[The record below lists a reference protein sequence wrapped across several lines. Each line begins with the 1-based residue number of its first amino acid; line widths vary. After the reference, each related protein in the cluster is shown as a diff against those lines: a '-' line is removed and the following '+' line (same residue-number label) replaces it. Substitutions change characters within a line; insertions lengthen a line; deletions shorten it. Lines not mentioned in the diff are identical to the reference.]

1 MTHKAKVNTVFFIAL
16 AVIMYAF
23 YVLFNTVIHSNV
35 LECIRTYRAIPV
47 DFFLGVIAFTVLLAS
62 VDDLLNG
69 VTAFA
74 ERKFK

>member
-35 LECIRTYRAIPV
+35 LECI
-47 DFFLGVIAFTVLLAS
+47 AFTVLLAS